1 MLCDTGAMRPQL
13 PLVVPAADLCCAP
26 LGEAVGLS
34 PNEAMEISWRLRAL
48 ADPARVSIVATLA
61 AREDHALT
69 TRELA
74 PRLGLTEATVSH
86 HLKQLSEAGILEKHR
101 EGARVLYRLNVQA
114 VRAISDVLNV
124 CCACEPAARG

>member
-1 MLCDTGAMRPQL
+1 VKPSL
-13 PLVVPAADLCCAP
+13 PIVAPAADLCCAS
-26 LGEAVGLS
+26 LGEPVGLS
-34 PNEAMEISWRLRAL
+34 ANEAIEVSWRLRAL

-86 HLKQLSEAGILEKHR
+86 HLKQLVQAGILEKHR
-101 EGARVLYRLNVQA
+101 EGARVLYRLNVPA

-124 CCACEPAARG
+124 CCACEPGPRN